1 MAAASDAMTTK
12 PAPATP
18 AQRKRALVTAA
29 LLALFAVVVYVTVML
44 QIAAR

>member
-1 MAAASDAMTTK
+1 MTTARAMTTK

-18 AQRKRALVTAA
+18 AQRKRALVTAV
-29 LLALFAVVVYVTVML
+29 LLAAFAVVVYVTVMV